1 MFTGLVEAVGEL
13 TDRTVTDAGFRL
25 RIRTALAGELTP
37 GESLAVNGVCLT
49 VVSVHDDHV
58 AADVGPETARVTTL
72 GTLAA
77 GAAVNLERPLRAD
90 GRFGGHFVQ
99 GHVDAVG
106 RVEFLRP
113 DAEFLWVTVSFP
125 LQLAPLLVTKG
136 SVAVDGISLTV
147 ASLETDRF
155 TVQIIPFTLQH
166 TNLARMRVQDPVNLE
181 CDMVGKYVARAVE
194 LIGVRNH

>member
-1 MFTGLVEAVGEL
+1 
-13 TDRTVTDAGFRL
+13 
-25 RIRTALAGELTP
+25 
-37 GESLAVNGVCLT
+37 
-49 VVSVHDDHV
+49 
-58 AADVGPETARVTTL
+58 
-72 GTLAA
+72 
-77 GAAVNLERPLRAD
+77 
-90 GRFGGHFVQ
+90 
-99 GHVDAVG
+99 
-106 RVEFLRP
+106 
-113 DAEFLWVTVSFP
+113 VSFP